1 MEAASQ
7 QETKEKYATMLE
19 DEEKKVQKINEFVA
33 GLILEKE
40 AAIKKELQMSE
51 NVDRLDN

>member
-19 DEEKKVQKINEFVA
+19 DEEKKVQKVNEFVA